1 MHTWKCINVK
11 AIVHP
16 KIQIMPSVCRFCH
29 GVLFILFIQTEQ
41 RLKHILKV
49 IVMIL
54 LLCVAVVIDMY
65 GFTCSRKPYSDGI
78 SLKG

>member
-1 MHTWKCINVK
+1 MKV
-11 AIVHP
+11 
-16 KIQIMPSVCRFCH
+16 SFFLCRFCH

-65 GFTCSRKPYSDGI
+65 GFTCSRKPCSDGI

>member
-1 MHTWKCINVK
+1 MRACFKTRSLLYSV
-11 AIVHP
+11 IVSE
-16 KIQIMPSVCRFCH
+16 QMNCFSSCCEM
-29 GVLFILFIQTEQ
+29 QTEQ

-54 LLCVAVVIDMY
+54 LLCAAVVIDMY
-65 GFTCSRKPYSDGI
+65 GFTCSRKPCSDGI